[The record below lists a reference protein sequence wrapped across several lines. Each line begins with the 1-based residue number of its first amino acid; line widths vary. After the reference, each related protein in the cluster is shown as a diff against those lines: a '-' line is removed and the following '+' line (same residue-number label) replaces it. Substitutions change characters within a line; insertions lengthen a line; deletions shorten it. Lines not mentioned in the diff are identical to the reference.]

1 MKTLVTAAALVLLVS
16 CAKTETPPSESASP
30 APATSAPAPQS
41 TATTGSEPPRDA
53 APYPTSD
60 IADGQAIFRS
70 TCVTCHGADGRKALG
85 ITLVSEANQ
94 KRPDDELVR
103 ALLAPTHPEVRL
115 NEAQAKAAIAYVKA
129 LK

>member
-70 TCVTCHGADGRKALG
+70 TCVTCHGADGS
-85 ITLVSEANQ
+85 TLVSEANQ